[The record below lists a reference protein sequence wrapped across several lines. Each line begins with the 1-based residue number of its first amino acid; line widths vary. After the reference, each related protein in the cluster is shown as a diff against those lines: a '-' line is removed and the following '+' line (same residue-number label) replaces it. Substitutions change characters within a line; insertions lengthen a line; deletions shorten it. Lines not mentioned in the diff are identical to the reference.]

1 MKGVLMELRQIYY
14 ALEVAKERNFS
25 KAANNLFITQSN
37 ISQQINSLEQELDA
51 KLFVRDQHGVKLT
64 EDGKKFCI
72 NAQKIVDEIDNL
84 MISFNKNTNID
95 KEIIKI
101 AVFPFANKVG
111 ITSVITD
118 FFNINA
124 NLLMSIKVADNYDAY
139 YGLES
144 GELDFAIVKIRPEE
158 KSSKYEYVFLSEE
171 KLCLLVNKDN
181 RLANKKTIKA
191 EELSELPLLMA
202 DSSSSIY
209 NDVRKVYK
217 ELGANFNVIFETT
230 NDIELL
236 NEMIANNY
244 GVTIATE
251 SSAISTQNSK
261 IKAIVIESPIKFS
274 NYIVYPKDKQ
284 YNGIYKKFIEYV
296 VSGVKN
302 L

>member
-1 MKGVLMELRQIYY
+1 MELRQIYY
-14 ALEVAKERNFS
+14 ALEVAKEKNFS

-37 ISQQINSLEQELDA
+37 ISQQINSLEQELDT

-217 ELGANFNVIFETT
+217 ELGASFNVIFETT

-284 YNGIYKKFIEYV
+284 YSGIYKKFIEYV

>member
-1 MKGVLMELRQIYY
+1 MELRQIYY
-14 ALEVAKERNFS
+14 ALEVAKEKNFS

-111 ITSVITD
+111 ITSVITA

-124 NLLMSIKVADNYDAY
+124 NLLMSIKVVDNYDAY

-217 ELGANFNVIFETT
+217 ELGASFNVIFETT

-274 NYIVYPKDKQ
+274 TYIVYPKDKQ

>member
-1 MKGVLMELRQIYY
+1 MELRQIYY
-14 ALEVAKERNFS
+14 ALEIAKEKNFS

-37 ISQQINSLEQELDA
+37 ISQQINSLEQELDT

-217 ELGANFNVIFETT
+217 ELGASFNVIFETT

-284 YNGIYKKFIEYV
+284 YSGIYKKFIEYV

>member
-1 MKGVLMELRQIYY
+1 MELRQIYY
-14 ALEVAKERNFS
+14 ALEIAKEKNFS

-37 ISQQINSLEQELDA
+37 ISQQINSLEQELDT

-261 IKAIVIESPIKFS
+261 IKAIVIESPIKFR

>member
-1 MKGVLMELRQIYY
+1 MELRQIYY
-14 ALEVAKERNFS
+14 ALEVAKEKNFS

-181 RLANKKTIKA
+181 RLANKKPSKLRSF
-191 EELSELPLLMA
+191 LSFL
-202 DSSSSIY
+202 
-209 NDVRKVYK
+209 
-217 ELGANFNVIFETT
+217 F
-230 NDIELL
+230 
-236 NEMIANNY
+236 
-244 GVTIATE
+244 
-251 SSAISTQNSK
+251 
-261 IKAIVIESPIKFS
+261 
-274 NYIVYPKDKQ
+274 
-284 YNGIYKKFIEYV
+284 
-296 VSGVKN
+296 
-302 L
+302 

>member
-1 MKGVLMELRQIYY
+1 MELRQIYY
-14 ALEVAKERNFS
+14 ALEVAKEKNFS

-284 YNGIYKKFIEYV
+284 HSGIYKKFIEYV

>member
-1 MKGVLMELRQIYY
+1 MELRQIYY
-14 ALEVAKERNFS
+14 ALEIAKEKNFS

-37 ISQQINSLEQELDA
+37 ISQQINSLEQELDT

-274 NYIVYPKDKQ
+274 TYIVYPKDKQ

>member
-1 MKGVLMELRQIYY
+1 MELRQIYY
-14 ALEVAKERNFS
+14 ALEVAKEKNFS

-124 NLLMSIKVADNYDAY
+124 NLLMSIKVVDNYDAY

-171 KLCLLVNKDN
+171 KLCLLVNKNN

-217 ELGANFNVIFETT
+217 ELGASFNVIFETT

-274 NYIVYPKDKQ
+274 TYIVYPKDKQ